1 MITGV
6 LFPNSSIYSITL
18 RKDGNVT
25 CWTFL
30 SVFFFFNLY
39 ILYKCWTFFF
49 YMFVVLPKFLLLAV
63 HCQYRLSETCHDPV
77 ITGRLNYDLTIIHCL
92 FVWDN
97 HTSIVTGFLH
107 VWQMLE
113 VLSPMPR
120 TWLLYLTCLLSLL
133 FTHDDACFKVMKC
146 NTSHP
151 L

>member
-30 SVFFFFNLY
+30 SVFFLSVY
-39 ILYKCWTFFF
+39 SLQMLDI
-49 YMFVVLPKFLLLAV
+49 FLLCVCGLTKV
-63 HCQYRLSETCHDPV
+63 FTVGSSLPVLSVSETCHDPV

-97 HTSIVTGFLH
+97 HTSIVTVFLY

-113 VLSPMPR
+113 VWLPMPR
-120 TWLLYLTCLLSLL
+120 TWLLYLTCLLSFL